1 MEIRDGAET
10 GTQVSR
16 TPVFHHPKPEHTPE
30 VLNSTGCVSVF
41 LRTVPERLLDMPD
54 KRKRDRDTDTGRQ
67 RDSESERREE
77 RDRKR
82 ETETKAKREKPI
94 YFLNNKCPAH
104 PQSPPNPIATDH
116 SSQKQLCI
124 SLSSNLRGKKIP
136 FLTLASNI

>member
-41 LRTVPERLLDMPD
+41 LRTVRERLLDMSD

-67 RDSESERREE
+67 RDSESETGRKRQEK
-77 RDRKR
+77 RDRDKGKER
-82 ETETKAKREKPI
+82 EANL
-94 YFLNNKCPAH
+94 FF
-104 PQSPPNPIATDH
+104 
-116 SSQKQLCI
+116 KQ
-124 SLSSNLRGKKIP
+124 
-136 FLTLASNI
+136 